1 MTSAPSSIGS
11 RQKLG
16 IERLALLGWATGGHW
31 SGYYASLHSEHV
43 SHLILVNTLYGA
55 SSAWALRGELE
66 DPKAPA
72 RFNISAFGAYSF
84 TTAQSLLA
92 RWDRSIP
99 AADKSLWR
107 DPALASAYV
116 STALESDH
124 TSKSRN

>member
-1 MTSAPSSIGS
+1 M
-11 RQKLG
+11 
-16 IERLALLGWATGGHW
+16 H
-31 SGYYASLHSEHV
+31 
-43 SHLILVNTLYGA
+43 VNTLYGA

-99 AADKSLWR
+99 AADKSSWR

-124 TSKSRN
+124 TSKSRNPQSIRIPVGPLEDSFYLSF